1 MGIRIKRV
9 SDLAAEDDGERVLV
23 DRYWPR
29 GLHRDHRQIDSWCV
43 DAAPSPELIAWYGH
57 KQERWE
63 EFKRRYQD
71 ELGHPPGY
79 HALLRLRDSASRG
92 ELTLLYGSRD
102 REYNGAR
109 ALSEFLTP
117 LIAQSAAATAAT
129 TLQRRRRTTQPRF
142 QPLRLLDWGWLA
154 FGLAVPLVL
163 LLGGGTMIAFGR
175 AGVVAVFSALLFL
188 VVMTLARTTLLE
200 RRERRILGTLQHGAE
215 GGVSIL
221 APVRELGLALVGYLL
236 GFAALV
242 LVLFGAVYLGKLV
255 A

>member
-29 GLHRDHRQIDSWCV
+29 GLHRDHRQIDDWCI
-43 DAAPSPELIAWYGH
+43 DAAPSPELIAWYGR
-57 KQERWE
+57 KRERWE

-71 ELGHPPGY
+71 ELRRPPGSD
-79 HALLRLRDSASRG
+79 ALLRLRDTAAQG
-92 ELTLLYGSRD
+92 ELTLLFGSRD

-109 ALSEFLTP
+109 ALEEFLAP
-117 LIAQSAAATAAT
+117 LIAQSAIATAAT
-129 TLQRRRRTTQPRF
+129 SRPRPRRGLQPRF
-142 QPLRLLDWGWLA
+142 QPLGPMDWGWLA

-163 LLGGGTMIAFGR
+163 LVGGGTMIAFGR
-175 AGVVAVFSALLFL
+175 VGVVAVFSALLVL

-200 RRERRILGTLQHGAE
+200 RRERRLLGTLQHGAE
-215 GGVSIL
+215 GQVSIL
-221 APVRELGLALVGYLL
+221 APVRELGLALAGYLL